1 MVNEKVIVLVSG
13 GMDSLVTSA
22 IANVDYKM
30 FFLHL
35 NYGQRTEERELKAF
49 NNIADFYKIDNR
61 FIVDVRYLKEIGGSA
76 LTDEKIKVP
85 TISGTQ
91 TIISN
96 SNSQIPITYVPFRN
110 AHLLSIATSWAE
122 IIGASKI
129 FIGAVEEDSSGYP
142 DCRAVFYEAFQRA
155 INEGT
160 KPETSVEIVTPL
172 IEMKK
177 SEIIKKGLE
186 LNAPFHLTWSC
197 YKKLDLACGE
207 CESCL
212 LRLKGFREAGDTDP
226 LPYIKRS
233 TSQRNQSF

>member
-1 MVNEKVIVLVSG
+1 MVNGKVIVLVSG
-13 GMDSLVTSA
+13 GMDSLVTAA
-22 IANVDYKM
+22 IANVEHEM

-49 NNIADFYKIDNR
+49 NDIADFYKIDNR
-61 FIVDVRYLKEIGGSA
+61 LIVDVGYLKEIGGSA
-76 LTDEKIKVP
+76 LTDKNIEVP
-85 TISGTQ
+85 TKKTAQSEG
-91 TIISN
+91 SN
-96 SNSQIPITYVPFRN
+96 LQSKIPPTYVPFRN

-122 IIGASKI
+122 VIGAHKI

-172 IEMKK
+172 IDMKK
-177 SEIIKKGLE
+177 SDIVKKGFE

-197 YKKLDLACGE
+197 YKSSDLACGE

-226 LPYIKRS
+226 LPYKL
-233 TSQRNQSF
+233 

>member
-22 IANVDYKM
+22 IANVEHKM

-49 NNIADFYKIDNR
+49 NDIADFYKIDNR
-61 FIVDVRYLKEIGGSA
+61 LIVNIEYLKEIGGSA
-76 LTDEKIKVP
+76 LTDKNIEIPTKKATQSEGSNLQSKIP
-85 TISGTQ
+85 
-91 TIISN
+91 
-96 SNSQIPITYVPFRN
+96 PTYVPFRN

-122 IIGASKI
+122 VIGAHKI
-129 FIGAVEEDSSGYP
+129 FIGAAEEDSSGYP

-160 KPETSVEIVTPL
+160 KPETSVEISTPL
-172 IEMKK
+172 IDMKK
-177 SEIIKKGLE
+177 SDIVKKGLK
-186 LNAPFHLTWSC
+186 LNAPFRLTWSC
-197 YKKLDLACGE
+197 YKSLDLACGE

-212 LRLKGFREAGDTDP
+212 LRLNGFREAGDTDP
-226 LPYIKRS
+226 LPYKL
-233 TSQRNQSF
+233 

>member
-22 IANVDYKM
+22 IANVEHQM

-49 NNIADFYKIDNR
+49 NDIADFYKISNR
-61 FIVDVRYLKEIGGSA
+61 LIVDVGYLKEIGGSA

-85 TISGTQ
+85 TRPSTQ
-91 TIISN
+91 TITAH

-122 IIGASKI
+122 AIGASKI

-142 DCRAVFYEAFQRA
+142 DCRAVFYEAFQSA

-160 KPETSVEIVTPL
+160 KPETSIEIVTPL
-172 IEMKK
+172 IDMKK
-177 SEIIKKGLE
+177 SEIVKKGLE
-186 LNAPFHLTWSC
+186 LNTPFHLSWSC
-197 YKKLDLACGE
+197 YKRSDLACGE

-212 LRLKGFREAGDTDP
+212 LRLKGFREAGDTEDP
-226 LPYIKRS
+226 LPYKL
-233 TSQRNQSF
+233 